1 MRRLLVACALIG
13 AIFASGVI
21 GWLAA
26 ETFSPTLEKTR
37 ALRAGVGK
45 LTSTDCRDL
54 AREAG
59 ASAKEAT
66 THAGA
71 AVKTRASGALTSI
84 TEGAR
89 SGLDAIRARITNRDK
104 E

>member
-1 MRRLLVACALIG
+1 MRKLLVACALIS
-13 AIFASGVI
+13 ALFASGVI

-26 ETFSPTLEKTR
+26 ETFSPTLAKTR

-45 LTSTDCRDL
+45 LTSADCRDL

-71 AVKTRASGALTSI
+71 AVKNRASGALTSI

>member
-1 MRRLLVACALIG
+1 MRRLLVACAVIS
-13 AIFASGVI
+13 AIFTSGVI

-37 ALRAGVGK
+37 ALRVGVGK
-45 LTSTDCRDL
+45 STIADCRDL

-71 AVKTRASGALTSI
+71 AVKDRASSAL
-84 TEGAR
+84 
-89 SGLDAIRARITNRDK
+89 RAATKLVKAGIAAAK
-104 E
+104 HA